1 MILSINRLLMSGY
14 SPQAGRENARVY
26 EEGVFVNPPFVL
38 IFLGVCSGVQGA
50 LKAGC

>member
-14 SPQAGRENARVY
+14 SPQAGMENARVY